1 MGLPI
6 LAVVLLVL
14 WVAAEVVGFALG
26 AVLNLLW
33 IGAIVLLV
41 VWAFQRLT

>member
-1 MGLPI
+1 MGLPV

-26 AVLNLLW
+26 AALNLLW
-33 IGAIVLLV
+33 IGALVLLV
-41 VWAFQRLT
+41 VWAFQRFS